1 MHIRKRIRY
10 PTQPFLQ
17 HNQKR
22 RTTTRSQVMSLRKN
36 RQTLVI
42 DRFAAHVSQTT
53 MNAPHSLSTT
63 LGTRTKR
70 CFATVSVCGLMI
82 AALLGGFGFVN
93 VSLAQ
98 EWQFV
103 PVGPPILLTDAQMAV
118 PNAESAVPNAP
129 DVAFESVNLTLDA
142 VSQ

>member
-1 MHIRKRIRY
+1 
-10 PTQPFLQ
+10 
-17 HNQKR
+17 
-22 RTTTRSQVMSLRKN
+22 MSLRKN
-36 RQTLVI
+36 RQTFVI

-53 MNAPHSLSTT
+53 MNKLHSLSTM
-63 LGTRTKR
+63 LGSRMKK
-70 CFATVSVCGLMI
+70 CLETVSVCGLVI
-82 AALLGGFGFVN
+82 ALLLGGFGFVN

-103 PVGPPILLTDAQMAV
+103 PVGPPVPITNAQLAV

-142 VSQ
+142 V